1 MILEI
6 GTKEILNKTRTNFAL
21 KQKQT
26 LLSFL
31 VIMIFRG
38 LCVMGGGGGGGGES
52 RGLYGDYLKEATTI
66 ILKPPTLKATRY
78 MCIVLD
84 LDKNV
89 QMY

>member
-21 KQKQT
+21 KQKQI

-31 VIMIFRG
+31 VIMIFS
-38 LCVMGGGGGGGGES
+38 VGGGGS

-78 MCIVLD
+78 MCIVLH